1 MEKVAVY
8 HCNVLESVPANA
20 VMLSSEKDKIST
32 CVRIIGVRGAFK
44 LFFGLKSNF
53 THKKCSVVIVT
64 CCEDNY
70 SLLCSYC

>member
-32 CVRIIGVRGAFK
+32 CVRIIGVSGAFK
-44 LFFGLKSNF
+44 LFFVSSQILH
-53 THKKCSVVIVT
+53 T
-64 CCEDNY
+64 
-70 SLLCSYC
+70 

>member
-32 CVRIIGVRGAFK
+32 CVRIIGVSGAFK
-44 LFFGLKSNF
+44 LFFVSSQILHTKRA
-53 THKKCSVVIVT
+53 
-64 CCEDNY
+64 
-70 SLLCSYC
+70 LW